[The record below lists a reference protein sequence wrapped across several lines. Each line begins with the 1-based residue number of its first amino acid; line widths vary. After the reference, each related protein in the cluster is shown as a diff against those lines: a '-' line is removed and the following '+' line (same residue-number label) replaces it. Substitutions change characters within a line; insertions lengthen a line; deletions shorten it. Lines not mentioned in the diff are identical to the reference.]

1 MSNLLHKAK
10 CCGKI
15 HNYMKYYQ
23 KVYYQKSKENITHNQ
38 SYKYLWSSHCR
49 IEMSVLIRLCN
60 ITFQTNEIGS

>member
-1 MSNLLHKAK
+1 
-10 CCGKI
+10 
-15 HNYMKYYQ
+15 MKYYQ
-23 KVYYQKSKENITHNQ
+23 KVYYQISKENITHNQ